1 VKAFAQFV
9 MRGPAQAALVIAAF
23 GLLSLILP
31 LFGLISSA
39 AVGLVTLRDGARRGA
54 VAVAVATLASAA
66 IAAVAFGAPLVAIVL
81 LLMLWLPILG
91 LGALLRQ
98 SRSLALTVQAAGL
111 LGVLVV
117 LLLRSLVDDPAA
129 AWLALLRPI
138 EAMLVQDQVATPEV
152 VGAMIG
158 EVARW
163 MTGAFAAGLVLQWLA
178 SLFIGR
184 WWQAMLY
191 NPGGF
196 GDELRSLRLSR
207 WVGLAGLML
216 LVIIGFR
223 HGPGL
228 GADLLV
234 VLSVLWLLQGLA
246 VLHALH
252 HDRRLAVGWLIGLY
266 VLMVLFMPHAELL
279 VACVGF
285 VDIWVDIRTRMST
298 RPTAPRG

>member
-1 VKAFAQFV
+1 
-9 MRGPAQAALVIAAF
+9 LVVAAF

-39 AVGLVTLRDGARRGA
+39 AVGLVTLRDGVRQGA
-54 VAVAVATLASAA
+54 VAVGIATLASAA
-66 IAAVAFGAPLVAIVL
+66 IAAAAFGSPLVVAAL
-81 LLMLWLPILG
+81 LLVLWVPVLG
-91 LGALLRQ
+91 LGALLRY
-98 SRSLALTVQAAGL
+98 SRSLALTVQAAAL
-111 LGVLVV
+111 VGVVVV
-117 LLLRSLVDDPAA
+117 LLLRTLVDDPAA
-129 AWLALLRPI
+129 AWLALLQPI
-138 EAMLVQDQVATPEV
+138 EALLVRDQVATPQLAK
-152 VGAMIG
+152 AMIG

-163 MTGAFAAGLVLQWLA
+163 MSGAFAAGLVLQWLV

-207 WVGLAGLML
+207 WVGLAGLVL
-216 LVIIGFR
+216 LVVIGVH

-228 GADLLV
+228 GADVLV

-252 HDRRLAVGWLIGLY
+252 HDRRLALGWLIGLY

-279 VACVGF
+279 VACIGL
-285 VDIWVDIRTRMST
+285 VDIWADIRTRMAT
-298 RPTAPRG
+298 RPTVPRD